1 LEIFGADAI
10 TELNTPDSLKLWIMT
25 WTQVH
30 QEMSLKI
37 PKKCYKSICRNR

>member
-1 LEIFGADAI
+1 LLLSIECKNFSLEIFGADAI

-37 PKKCYKSICRNR
+37 